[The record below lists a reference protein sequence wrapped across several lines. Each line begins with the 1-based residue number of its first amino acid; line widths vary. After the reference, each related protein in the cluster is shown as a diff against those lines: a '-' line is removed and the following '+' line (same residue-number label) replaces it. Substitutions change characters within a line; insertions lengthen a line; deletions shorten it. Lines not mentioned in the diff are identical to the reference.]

1 MGLALS
7 FVNVLLWSLLWS
19 LVLCIGAAR
28 EPCSSSTVDRKT
40 TVVLK
45 TVHIQTTILSNTT
58 IPVDSGLTLTVD
70 NAPAKIDLI
79 TSYFSSRAISR

>member
-7 FVNVLLWSLLWS
+7 FVNVLLWSLL
-19 LVLCIGAAR
+19 LCIGAAR
-28 EPCSSSTVDRKT
+28 KPCSSSTADRKT

-45 TVHIQTTILSNTT
+45 TVHIQTAVLYNTT

-70 NAPAKIDLI
+70 NAPANIDLI
-79 TSYFSSRAISR
+79 TTYFSSRAISR